1 MRRLIELGGLLGGIV
16 LVLFGAAAIFIGA
29 TGYSEVRDSLRQER
43 IIGTPDSTIP
53 GQLVDTGD
61 EARAFA
67 DVMRVHTMAMTGGQ
81 TYSEMGRFIDGGGKP
96 TNDETAAAKDANGQ
110 PVENG
115 LRQVWVTETA
125 LSTALN
131 TAYMA
136 ERLALFGIIV
146 GIALLLSGI
155 GFLVLA
161 LGGTLRPR
169 AMTVTEIA
177 GGHPITA

>member
-1 MRRLIELGGLLGGIV
+1 MRRLIELGGLLAGIT
-16 LVLFGAAAIFIGA
+16 LVLFGVAAIFIGA
-29 TGYSEVRDSLRQER
+29 TGYNEVRDTLRQER

-67 DVMRVHTMAMTGGQ
+67 DVMRKHTMAMTGGQ
-81 TYSEMGRFIDGGGKP
+81 TYSEMGRFLDAEGNA
-96 TNDETAAAKDANGQ
+96 TNDEAAAAKDANGQ

-125 LSTALN
+125 LTTALN

-136 ERLALFGIIV
+136 ERMALFGIVV

-161 LGGTLRPR
+161 LGGTLRIR
-169 AMTVTEIA
+169 AERAEAMA
-177 GGHPITA
+177 GTPATA